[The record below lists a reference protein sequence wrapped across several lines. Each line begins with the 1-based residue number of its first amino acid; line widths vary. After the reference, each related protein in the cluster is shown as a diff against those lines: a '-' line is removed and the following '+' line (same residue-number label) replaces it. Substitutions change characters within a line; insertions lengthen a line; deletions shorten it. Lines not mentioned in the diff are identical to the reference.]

1 MPKPVSKTELRR
13 LVFARAS
20 GCCEYCVSQACYST
34 HSFAIEHITPKHRGG
49 KTVLE
54 NLALACQG
62 CNNHKHTK
70 IKSRDP
76 ISGHLVLLFHPRL
89 HNWAEHFSWSDDYLE
104 MMGLTP
110 TGRATIVTLQLNR
123 DEVMNLRRVLIFCG
137 EHPPGQILDASAR

>member
-1 MPKPVSKTELRR
+1 MPKPVSKSELRR
-13 LVFARAS
+13 LVFTRAS
-20 GCCEYCVSQACYST
+20 GCCEYCASQARYST
-34 HSFAIEHITPKHRGG
+34 HSFAIEHIVPKHRSG

-89 HNWAEHFSWSDDYLE
+89 HNWMEHFSWSDDYLE
-104 MMGLTP
+104 IVGMTP
-110 TGRATIVTLQLNR
+110 TGRATIAALQLNR
-123 DEVMNLRRVLIFCG
+123 DEVVNLRRVLLAYG
-137 EHPPGQILDASAR
+137 EHPPNQVMNHSIR

>member
-1 MPKPVSKTELRR
+1 MPKPVSKTQLRR

-76 ISGHLVLLFHPRL
+76 ISGHFVER
-89 HNWAEHFSWSDDYLE
+89 
-104 MMGLTP
+104 
-110 TGRATIVTLQLNR
+110 
-123 DEVMNLRRVLIFCG
+123 
-137 EHPPGQILDASAR
+137 